1 MITLHW
7 VKSSAKQWKPF
18 VENRVRKIQSLT
30 APAQWN
36 HCSGSEN
43 LVDVATR
50 GTSVNKL
57 KENSLWWTGPTW
69 LRQREINY
77 CKIDFE
83 PPENA
88 ECKKIC
94 LVEVINL
101 TSSENTT
108 KPK

>member
-18 VENRVRKIQSLT
+18 VENRVREIQSLT

-43 LVDVATR
+43 PVDVATR

-57 KENSLWWTGPTW
+57 KENSLWWTGPT
-69 LRQREINY
+69 
-77 CKIDFE
+77 
-83 PPENA
+83 
-88 ECKKIC
+88 
-94 LVEVINL
+94 
-101 TSSENTT
+101 
-108 KPK
+108 